1 VNQTI
6 TEAADTVSQEAVVGP
21 AIDITVDED
30 STTPDDEEQNTNT
43 WTAQQLLDREFMEK
57 AIELAQTR

>member
-6 TEAADTVSQEAVVGP
+6 TEAADTGSQEAVVEP
-21 AIDITVDED
+21 VNITVDED

-43 WTAQQLLDREFMEK
+43 WTTQQLLDREFMEK
-57 AIELAQTR
+57 AIDLAQTR